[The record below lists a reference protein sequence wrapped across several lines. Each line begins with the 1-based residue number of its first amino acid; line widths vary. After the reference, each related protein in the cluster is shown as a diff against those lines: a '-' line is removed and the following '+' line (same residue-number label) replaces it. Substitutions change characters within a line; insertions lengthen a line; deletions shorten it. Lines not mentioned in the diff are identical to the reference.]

1 MNGLILCFYHNAVIP
16 ALCLHCPRFIMCT
29 FNIFIT
35 GLNNWL
41 LIYSL
46 TWHISYG
53 VLNFKL
59 QQFLGHDLGEREKMQ
74 HYRTMAFKT
83 DSFLCQQQLFFAFI
97 PFSFPLFLQYHHQ
110 LFLVIPWLKSKE
122 NNPGSHPACR
132 KNPRSSKGKGT
143 QTAKKVCGLCPNT
156 RGGLL
161 AKQLQEDEDRLCVLT
176 GFRIK
181 IQETGG
187 TQLKNCSKQFYLLDH
202 LLQNISRQH
211 AMDKADPN

>member
-1 MNGLILCFYHNAVIP
+1 MLATIVF
-16 ALCLHCPRFIMCT
+16 CL
-29 FNIFIT
+29 
-35 GLNNWL
+35 
-41 LIYSL
+41 YS
-46 TWHISYG
+46 
-53 VLNFKL
+53 
-59 QQFLGHDLGEREKMQ
+59 
-74 HYRTMAFKT
+74 
-83 DSFLCQQQLFFAFI
+83 FF
-97 PFSFPLFLQYHHQ
+97 FSFISSISPST
-110 LFLVIPWLKSKE
+110 FLVVPWLKSKE
-122 NNPGSHPACR
+122 NNPGSYPACR

-161 AKQLQEDEDRLCVLT
+161 AKQVQEDEDRLCVLT

-187 TQLKNCSKQFYLLDH
+187 TQLKNCSKEFDLLDH